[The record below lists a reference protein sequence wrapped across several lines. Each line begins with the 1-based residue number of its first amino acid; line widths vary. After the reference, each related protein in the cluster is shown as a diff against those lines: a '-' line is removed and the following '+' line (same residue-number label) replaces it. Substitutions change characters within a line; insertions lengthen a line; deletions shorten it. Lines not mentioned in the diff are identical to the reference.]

1 MAERISAKERIEI
14 QSRAQKEVMRY
25 AGNHGMWHKH
35 VHNVELDPVQLLKME
50 EMDANPNT
58 VDYSCR
64 RTGKTA
70 VKEMYFLNWNAIHG
84 DQEGGIVAPREAQS
98 LVNLSYHL
106 DAIRRSDIL
115 SGFIAYKQGRK
126 QLADTYYEFAN
137 RSKARAYGI
146 MANVDGGDL
155 TWASLEEVD
164 DLDADRL
171 YGRFL
176 LMMGSSRRLGA
187 SKTAINKPQIR
198 ITGVFKGA
206 DTLSGLIDSGEY
218 HCLPTVDCYLGIE
231 LGILNEEFIMSMRKQ
246 LPEDEYIRQLLCI
259 NVAAKN
265 LIWEKYIRYAIQVG
279 AKIGLEPAEPEPYA
293 VYKKRGVIAW
303 GYDHTGHGE
312 NLASS
317 RSSLVIEDQVG
328 NWSVVIFCKTW
339 HPGTDEGVI
348 RKDLVGFWRYFRP
361 DYAIGDAF
369 GIGLITQVNDDL
381 FAEGLT
387 QIDRRTIGGGEST
400 ASTWPEWAFSPL
412 RFEGMAKH
420 QMAQSLRSAYHNRQM
435 VLPYVDDRESD
446 PQLEDYVALPRQ
458 LKNIKPSPV
467 KAGSYSSYQMVK
479 KTIGD
484 DLFDAHMA
492 SHWALVTQGAAP
504 VPSIITINH
513 KTRDQLLGAPSAFNL
528 LRNIR

>member
-1 MAERISAKERIEI
+1 MAERISAKERVEI
-14 QSRAQKEVMRY
+14 QSRAEREIQRY

-35 VHNVELDPVQLLKME
+35 VHNVELDPMQLLKME
-50 EMDANPNT
+50 EMDQNLNT
-58 VDYSCR
+58 VDNSCR

-70 VKEMYFLNWNAIHG
+70 VKEMYLLEHNAIHC

-115 SGFIAYKQGRK
+115 SGYVAYKQGRK
-126 QLADTYYEFAN
+126 QLADTYYEFSN

-164 DLDADRL
+164 DLDSDRL

-187 SKTAINKPQIR
+187 SKSAINNPQIR

-206 DTLSGLIDSGEY
+206 DVLSGMIDSGEY

-279 AKIGLEPAEPEPYA
+279 AKIGLEPSEPDPFTF
-293 VYKKRGVIAW
+293 YKKRGVLAF

-317 RSSLVIEDQVG
+317 RSSLVVEEQVG
-328 NWSVVIFCKTW
+328 NFSIVIFAKTW
-339 HPGTDEGVI
+339 HPSTDESVI
-348 RKDLVGFWRYFRP
+348 RKDIVGFWRYFRP

-381 FAEGLT
+381 FTEGLT
-387 QIDRRTIGGGEST
+387 QIDRRAIGDGEST
-400 ASTWPEWAFSPL
+400 ASTWPEWAFSPF

-435 VLPYVDDRESD
+435 VLPYVDDREAD
-446 PQLEDYVALPRQ
+446 PAVEDYVNLPRQ
-458 LKNIKPSPV
+458 IKNIKPSPV

-479 KTIGD
+479 KSIGD

-513 KTRDQLLGAPSAFNL
+513 KTRDQLLGAPSSLDL
-528 LRNIR
+528 LRNLT

>member
-171 YGRFL
+171 YGRF
-176 LMMGSSRRLGA
+176 
-187 SKTAINKPQIR
+187 
-198 ITGVFKGA
+198 
-206 DTLSGLIDSGEY
+206 Y
-218 HCLPTVDCYLGIE
+218 
-231 LGILNEEFIMSMRKQ
+231 
-246 LPEDEYIRQLLCI
+246 
-259 NVAAKN
+259 
-265 LIWEKYIRYAIQVG
+265 
-279 AKIGLEPAEPEPYA
+279 
-293 VYKKRGVIAW
+293 
-303 GYDHTGHGE
+303 
-312 NLASS
+312 
-317 RSSLVIEDQVG
+317 
-328 NWSVVIFCKTW
+328 
-339 HPGTDEGVI
+339 
-348 RKDLVGFWRYFRP
+348 
-361 DYAIGDAF
+361 
-369 GIGLITQVNDDL
+369 
-381 FAEGLT
+381 
-387 QIDRRTIGGGEST
+387 
-400 ASTWPEWAFSPL
+400 
-412 RFEGMAKH
+412 
-420 QMAQSLRSAYHNRQM
+420 
-435 VLPYVDDRESD
+435 
-446 PQLEDYVALPRQ
+446 
-458 LKNIKPSPV
+458 
-467 KAGSYSSYQMVK
+467 
-479 KTIGD
+479 
-484 DLFDAHMA
+484 
-492 SHWALVTQGAAP
+492 
-504 VPSIITINH
+504 
-513 KTRDQLLGAPSAFNL
+513 
-528 LRNIR
+528 